1 MKKLTLQKPQTVAD
15 SSSSPQPEKP
25 FTGILQQDMTWLQDR
40 YVRCSDLI
48 YRQFTVGGQHGR
60 QAVVFYIDGMTSSKV
75 VHDNILQPLLID
87 AEIAKYDAENEQE
100 NYFSF
105 VKQHLLPAGEITTAD
120 DLEQGSLAMM
130 NGDVLLLLDGCRQ
143 GFIIDAKGF
152 PHRSIGTSQNEMCCA
167 VRRKR
172 LQKRC
177 G

>member
-1 MKKLTLQKPQTVAD
+1 M
-15 SSSSPQPEKP
+15 
-25 FTGILQQDMTWLQDR
+25 
-40 YVRCSDLI
+40 
-48 YRQFTVGGQHGR
+48 
-60 QAVVFYIDGMTSSKV
+60 
-75 VHDNILQPLLID
+75 ID

-105 VKQHLLPAGEITTAD
+105 VKQLCCLPVKLATAD

-152 PHRSIGTSQNEMCCA
+152 PHRSIGTSQNEMVLRGPQEGVYRNA
-167 VRRKR
+167 A
-172 LQKRC
+172 